1 MRRSFGTI
9 TLLILAIVTICGRAP
24 QSSAQSRP
32 SQAEPEDVAPPA
44 VVARAGAGSPQLGQR
59 RPRDPE
65 EVRMERDRLKRMN
78 KERHERLKSDT
89 DKLLVLATELKQYV
103 DRTNENT
110 LSLDVLKK
118 AEEIEKLARSVREK
132 MKQDLSPAME

>member
-1 MRRSFGTI
+1 
-9 TLLILAIVTICGRAP
+9 
-24 QSSAQSRP
+24 
-32 SQAEPEDVAPPA
+32 
-44 VVARAGAGSPQLGQR
+44 
-59 RPRDPE
+59 
-65 EVRMERDRLKRMN
+65 MERDRLKRMN

>member
-1 MRRSFGTI
+1 MRRRFGTI
-9 TLLILAIVTICGRAP
+9 TLLILAIVTICGRTP

-32 SQAEPEDVAPPA
+32 WQAQPDLAPRA
-44 VVARAGAGSPQLGQR
+44 VIARAGAGSPQLGQK

-118 AEEIEKLARSVREK
+118 AEEIEKLARSVRER